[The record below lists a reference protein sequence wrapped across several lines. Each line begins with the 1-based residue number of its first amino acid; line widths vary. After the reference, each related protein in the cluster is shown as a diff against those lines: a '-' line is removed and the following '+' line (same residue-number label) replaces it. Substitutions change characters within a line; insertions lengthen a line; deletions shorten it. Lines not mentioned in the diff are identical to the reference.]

1 MALDGFSDIREPQAA
16 EPPSTDEAR
25 ELVHRLAK
33 RIVQLQLGPV
43 AIFFIESVRPL
54 NFVGS
59 QLLHFF
65 APFVRAFGRF
75 PDYDLLARLL
85 EDRRSIDLLLEAIER
100 EEESREKEKAG

>member
-1 MALDGFSDIREPQAA
+1 MSEKTSLHTHPHQAG
-16 EPPSTDEAR
+16 EELLTDEAQ
-25 ELVHRLAK
+25 ELIHRLAK

-65 APFVRAFGRF
+65 GPFVHAFGRF
-75 PDYDLLARLL
+75 PDYDVLAQLL
-85 EDRRSIDLLLEAIER
+85 EDRRSVDFLLEAIET
-100 EEESREKEKAG
+100 EEEAREKEKAG